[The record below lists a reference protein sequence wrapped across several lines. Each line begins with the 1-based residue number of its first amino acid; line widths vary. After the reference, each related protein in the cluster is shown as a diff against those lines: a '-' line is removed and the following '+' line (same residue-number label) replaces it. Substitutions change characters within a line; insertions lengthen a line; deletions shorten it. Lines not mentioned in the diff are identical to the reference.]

1 MATDYGNWKR
11 DLGSGVIAG
20 IIWGWIAM
28 AVVAMTMGGLE
39 NGMLRNLVSFS
50 VGGAVFG
57 IAAGGLLTLTHDW
70 LPFKSSFGKAVLL
83 TTFMWL
89 ALRVGGLLLSSIDSF
104 RYHAASMETVRG
116 LMLAVLM
123 GCVLGTLRRVWLK
136 R

>member
-50 VGGAVFG
+50 VGG
-57 IAAGGLLTLTHDW
+57 
-70 LPFKSSFGKAVLL
+70 
-83 TTFMWL
+83 
-89 ALRVGGLLLSSIDSF
+89 LSS
-104 RYHAASMETVRG
+104 ASRPE
-116 LMLAVLM
+116 AFNAHP
-123 GCVLGTLRRVWLK
+123 
-136 R
+136 